1 MESSTALESLRQRL
15 EQLPDPDLGRTL
27 GELSAVHSLQLRDGR
42 VELYLELIPPL
53 QWVAWRIEQSCR
65 AVVEQVLPGAEL
77 ELYVREKEVPRPLP
91 SPVLPGVTNLIAVAS
106 GKGGVGKSTVAAN
119 IAVMLAQSG
128 ARVGLLDADIYGPSA
143 PVLFGLQDA
152 PLAARKDEQGR
163 VIGIPHE
170 RFGIRIASMGF
181 VMQRD
186 QAAILRGP
194 LLAGYFMTLV
204 EQMDWGE
211 LDFLVFD
218 LPPGT
223 GDIQLTMA
231 QRVPLT
237 GVVLVTTPHELALA
251 DLRRSAT
258 MFRRVNVALLGVV
271 ENMSFLRC
279 PNCGHV
285 EHPFGEGGGARLAQE
300 LGIPFLGELPLD
312 GLLQRAADEGI
323 PAALHPAG
331 AHVREYFEPLV
342 ERLVLQV
349 RRINAERVQTPPLEL
364 SL

>member
-53 QWVAWRIEQSCR
+53 QWVARRIEQSCR

-211 LDFLVFD
+211 LDFLVFR
-218 LPPGT
+218 PAPGHRRYPVDDGT
-223 GDIQLTMA
+223 EGAADGRCPGNHAARVGAGGPAA
-231 QRVPLT
+231 QRHDVPPCQRRAP
-237 GVVLVTTPHELALA
+237 GGCGEHELLPLPQLRACRTP
-251 DLRRSAT
+251 LRR
-258 MFRRVNVALLGVV
+258 RW
-271 ENMSFLRC
+271 RC
-279 PNCGHV
+279 PAGS
-285 EHPFGEGGGARLAQE
+285 GARYS
-300 LGIPFLGELPLD
+300 LP
-312 GLLQRAADEGI
+312 GRAPTGWT
-323 PAALHPAG
+323 PAA
-331 AHVREYFEPLV
+331 
-342 ERLVLQV
+342 
-349 RRINAERVQTPPLEL
+349 RRR
-364 SL
+364 